1 MVTKYSERKFRIE
14 RRRRNTCQRN
24 EMKIM
29 RGLLLITILLVIV
42 TRIAVVIKD
51 SIIFNMDV
59 IYAEATST
67 NKEYV
72 NLEIEELWKYIQTLE
87 FPIETQSTVSK
98 TTEIEIYEIENPRA
112 NILEIKVSKEMI
124 SKTEVTE
131 TNLFRTADT
140 IEISNE
146 QCTLETENLKGVE
159 EQFNNYYYNP
169 TDEER
174 EMAYKL
180 AFSEAGIEESFGQTL
195 VINVAINNMM
205 DKGYSSIIEEFISS
219 GRYSSVINGVPSI
232 QVKREDGTKVWTPVT
247 DDMLSDELKEAVN
260 LAFERDYSEDLLKE
274 VAEEMGLDSSYY
286 EGGALY
292 FYAPKAISEE
302 AKKSRSNI
310 KVDFQYGRHVFY
322 RIWDK

>member
-112 NILEIKVSKEMI
+112 NIL
-124 SKTEVTE
+124 
-131 TNLFRTADT
+131 
-140 IEISNE
+140 
-146 QCTLETENLKGVE
+146 
-159 EQFNNYYYNP
+159 
-169 TDEER
+169 
-174 EMAYKL
+174 
-180 AFSEAGIEESFGQTL
+180 
-195 VINVAINNMM
+195 
-205 DKGYSSIIEEFISS
+205 
-219 GRYSSVINGVPSI
+219 
-232 QVKREDGTKVWTPVT
+232 
-247 DDMLSDELKEAVN
+247 
-260 LAFERDYSEDLLKE
+260 
-274 VAEEMGLDSSYY
+274 
-286 EGGALY
+286 
-292 FYAPKAISEE
+292 
-302 AKKSRSNI
+302 
-310 KVDFQYGRHVFY
+310 
-322 RIWDK
+322 

>member
-1 MVTKYSERKFRIE
+1 
-14 RRRRNTCQRN
+14 
-24 EMKIM
+24 
-29 RGLLLITILLVIV
+29 
-42 TRIAVVIKD
+42 
-51 SIIFNMDV
+51 
-59 IYAEATST
+59 
-67 NKEYV
+67 
-72 NLEIEELWKYIQTLE
+72 
-87 FPIETQSTVSK
+87 
-98 TTEIEIYEIENPRA
+98 
-112 NILEIKVSKEMI
+112 MI

-260 LAFERDYSEDLLKE
+260 LAFERDYSER
-274 VAEEMGLDSSYY
+274 
-286 EGGALY
+286 
-292 FYAPKAISEE
+292 SEE
-302 AKKSRSNI
+302 RRVGKEC
-310 KVDFQYGRHVFY
+310 
-322 RIWDK
+322 

>member
-1 MVTKYSERKFRIE
+1 MVTKYSERKSRIE
-14 RRRRNTCQRN
+14 RRRKNTCQRN

-29 RGLLLITILLVIV
+29 IGLLFVTILLDII
-42 TRIAVVIKD
+42 TRITLVVKD
-51 SIIFNMDV
+51 SLISNMNV
-59 IYAEATST
+59 VYAEATST
-67 NKEYV
+67 NEEDI
-72 NLEIEELWKYIQTLE
+72 NLAIEESWKYIQTLE
-87 FPIETQSTVSK
+87 LPMETQSIASK
-98 TTEIEIYEIENPRA
+98 TTEIKIYETENPKA
-112 NILEIKVSKEMI
+112 NILETKVSKNMI

-140 IEISNE
+140 IKISNK
-146 QCTLETENLKGVE
+146 QCTLETENLKGEE

-180 AFSEAGIEESFGQTL
+180 AFAEAGIEESFGQTL
-195 VINVAINNMM
+195 VINVAINNMK
-205 DKGYSSIIEEFISS
+205 DKGLSNLIEEITSP
-219 GRYSSVINGVPSI
+219 GRYSSVRNGVPSI
-232 QVKREDGTKVWTPVT
+232 RVRREDGIKVWTPVT
-247 DDMLSDELKEAVN
+247 DDMLSDELKEAVD

-286 EGGALY
+286 EEGALY

-302 AKKSRSNI
+302 AKKNRSNI

-322 RIWDK
+322 RVWDK